1 MTKTNKKTNKEQA
14 VQETVPSSNPLT
26 SQLIALVC
34 LIGAFSQLLLSFKII
49 FVDREFPTLALSL
62 VFFIAFAYGFF
73 AAASKAEFSK
83 KWFLV
88 QLIVVGS
95 LDFVCFGLMAILMDK
110 KAEIITAGIGALAFV
125 EALPL
130 VLLLRNGEH
139 AETKTR
145 GGKRNK

>member
-62 VFFIAFAYGFF
+62 VFFIIFTYGFF
-73 AAASKAEFSK
+73 TAVSKTEFTK
-83 KWFLV
+83 KWFLI
-88 QLIVVGS
+88 QLIVVIS
-95 LDFVCFGLMAILMDK
+95 LDVVCFGLMAILMDK
-110 KAEIITAGIGALAFV
+110 KAEIITAGIGALAFT

-130 VLLLRNGEH
+130 VLLIAHKGPKTNGH
-139 AETKTR
+139 
-145 GGKRNK
+145 